1 MPFFLMKAI
10 ILAGGKGSR
19 FAPITDKIPKALI
32 PVNGKTLLERVIC
45 SLPDSIDTIIV
56 TTKYLG
62 NLIEKSIGNEFL
74 DKKVI
79 YTKQDELSEGT
90 WPALFSTRNL
100 VRKDEFFCVLNTDD
114 IFDKNEIDKIL
125 QKKEVGMGI
134 TKKILPAKYHGV
146 RFDNNNFFIKFER
159 HENENREFL
168 VEDFFA
174 NGFLIHNSGYR
185 GNIIGAVKNLSNS
198 DYTVEKG
205 TRLFQIVQKSYNPFL
220 FLLVDNLTET
230 SRGAGGFGSTGK

>member
-174 NGFLIHNSGYR
+174 NGF
-185 GNIIGAVKNLSNS
+185 
-198 DYTVEKG
+198 
-205 TRLFQIVQKSYNPFL
+205 
-220 FLLVDNLTET
+220 FLLNGEVFDSDPQKLIDGEFGLPQTVTKSSKYSKIKVFKMDKWLPCNTFEDLDFLTKI
-230 SRGAGGFGSTGK
+230 FK